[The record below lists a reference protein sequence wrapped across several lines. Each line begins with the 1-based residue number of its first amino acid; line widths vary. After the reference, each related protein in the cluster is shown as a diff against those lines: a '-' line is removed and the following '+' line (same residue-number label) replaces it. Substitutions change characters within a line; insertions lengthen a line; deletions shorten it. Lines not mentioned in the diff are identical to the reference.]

1 MTWGPRLP
9 WAPWHRALG
18 ASLTWASSS
27 GAWLASLATGS
38 QQRVLFYRHLEK
50 GCQPPGLMSAGMWVL
65 FLGSISY
72 FPGWHDSL
80 ARHWDGCWKTPK
92 THLHQMR
99 GRASAFE
106 TGPMWF
112 SYRARYAVPSQQ
124 THVKRKK
131 KKHKMRKNC
140 FKSLRGELLQTDQS
154 FFTAEY
160 LNWVGMLWI
169 WKMFDMN
176 YVLPRFT
183 FPVSSLKWR
192 GC

>member
-131 KKHKMRKNC
+131 KKNIKCAR
-140 FKSLRGELLQTDQS
+140 T
-154 FFTAEY
+154 
-160 LNWVGMLWI
+160 
-169 WKMFDMN
+169 
-176 YVLPRFT
+176 
-183 FPVSSLKWR
+183 VSSHYAVNCCKLISPFLQQNILTGLACCGFEKCLTWITSFPDSLFL
-192 GC
+192 CPH